1 MNIYKIG
8 NKVSCIIRFYSSP
21 AEENRYGITEDKQPY
36 TIINTANA
44 TLSFEDRNANS
55 KNNFNQLSY
64 NNSKLSTISFSDI
77 PLNDR
82 IIKLIFSEDEEEK
95 YFSIAEN
102 YSSDEEGSIYLN
114 SPTDSIY
121 NVYIYDN
128 TQSLL
133 MSIEGESSKVIGGLM
148 SIPDIIYDWAAL
160 IDEPKPSNAAHAATN
175 HLEDVAKVAT
185 PGWKYDDYIAKGLG
199 ILGNVDDASS
209 AADYDIFNW
218 INKKWN

>member
-82 IIKLIFSEDEEEK
+82 IIKLIFNEDEEEK

-148 SIPDIIYDWAAL
+148 SVPDIIYDWSAL

-218 INKKWN
+218 MNKK